1 MEKTSANIKKF
12 VGISLITLGTLTVLT
27 GCGSKES
34 KKSEQSSFSSSI
46 NNKSSQSSSS
56 SNSSS
61 TSSSSS
67 TSTSTST
74 SSSSSSSSSTQEGFG
89 DVPQILSGNYSSL
102 NGTWQTAD
110 GSTKIILN
118 NGNIIFS
125 PEYERII
132 SNPVAKD
139 GIVIADALNDK
150 RHMGFMFA
158 AAHNSPLFPNSSNV
172 DKTDSGKDRLIITT
186 DEEGIE
192 IFDTMPTSFFYKVSN
207 DITL

>member
-27 GCGSKES
+27 ACGSKES

-61 TSSSSS
+61 TSSS
-67 TSTSTST
+67 TST
-74 SSSSSSSSSTQEGFG
+74 SSSSSSSTQEGFG

-207 DITL
+207 DTTL

>member
-1 MEKTSANIKKF
+1 MVRKREEFMEKTSANIKKF

-27 GCGSKES
+27 ACGSKES

-61 TSSSSS
+61 TSS
-67 TSTSTST
+67 

-132 SNPVAKD
+132 SNPMAKD
-139 GIVIADALNDK
+139 GIIIADALNDK

-158 AAHNSPLFPNSSNV
+158 AAHNSPIFPNSSNV
-172 DKTDSGKDRLIITT
+172 DKTDSGKDRFIITT

-192 IFDTMPTSFFYKVSN
+192 IFDTMPTAFFYKVSN
-207 DITL
+207 DTTL

>member
-61 TSSSSS
+61 TSTSS
-67 TSTSTST
+67 

-207 DITL
+207 DTTL

>member
-27 GCGSKES
+27 ACGSKES

-56 SNSSS
+56 NSSS
-61 TSSSSS
+61 TSS
-67 TSTSTST
+67 TT
-74 SSSSSSSSSTQEGFG
+74 SSSSSTQGGLG

-132 SNPVAKD
+132 SNPMAKD
-139 GIVIADALNDK
+139 GIIIADALNDK

-192 IFDTMPTSFFYKVSN
+192 IFDTMPTAFFYKVSN
-207 DITL
+207 DTTSPNS

>member
-67 TSTSTST
+67 
-74 SSSSSSSSSTQEGFG
+74 SSSSTQEGFG

-125 PEYERII
+125 PDYERII

-158 AAHNSPLFPNSSNV
+158 AAHNSPIFPNSSNV

-192 IFDTMPTSFFYKVSN
+192 IFDTMPTAFFYKLSN
-207 DITL
+207 DTTL

>member
-27 GCGSKES
+27 ACGSKES

-46 NNKSSQSSSS
+46 NNKSSQ
-56 SNSSS
+56 
-61 TSSSSS
+61 
-67 TSTSTST
+67 
-74 SSSSSSSSSTQEGFG
+74 SSSSSSSSTQEGFG

-125 PEYERII
+125 PDYERII

-158 AAHNSPLFPNSSNV
+158 AAHNSPIFPNSSNV

-192 IFDTMPTSFFYKVSN
+192 IFDTMPTAFFYKVSN

>member
-61 TSSSSS
+61 TSSS
-67 TSTSTST
+67 TST

-110 GSTKIILN
+110 GATKIILN

-158 AAHNSPLFPNSSNV
+158 AARNSPLFPNSSNV

-207 DITL
+207 DTTL

>member
-1 MEKTSANIKKF
+1 MVRKREEFMEKTSANIKKF

-27 GCGSKES
+27 ACGSKES

-61 TSSSSS
+61 TN
-67 TSTSTST
+67 
-74 SSSSSSSSSTQEGFG
+74 SSSSSSTQEGFG

-132 SNPVAKD
+132 SNPMAKD
-139 GIVIADALNDK
+139 GIIIADALNDK

-158 AAHNSPLFPNSSNV
+158 AAHNSPIFPNSSNV
-172 DKTDSGKDRLIITT
+172 DKTDSGKDRFIITT

-192 IFDTMPTSFFYKVSN
+192 IFDTMPTAFFYKVSN
-207 DITL
+207 DTTL

>member
-27 GCGSKES
+27 ACGSKES

-56 SNSSS
+56 NC
-61 TSSSSS
+61 
-67 TSTSTST
+67 
-74 SSSSSSSSSTQEGFG
+74 SSSSSSTQEGFG

-172 DKTDSGKDRLIITT
+172 DKTDSGKDRFIITT

-192 IFDTMPTSFFYKVSN
+192 IFDTMPTAFFYKVSN
-207 DITL
+207 DTTL

>member
-1 MEKTSANIKKF
+1 MEKIFVKIKKYATVSVIF
-12 VGISLITLGTLTVLT
+12 LGTLATLT
-27 GCGSKES
+27 ACGSGSKES
-34 KKSEQSSFSSSI
+34 EKAEHTSLSQSIKNKESLPSS
-46 NNKSSQSSSS
+46 SSQSSSS
-56 SNSSS
+56 D
-61 TSSSSS
+61 TSSSSIS
-67 TSTSTST
+67 QNEATNS
-74 SSSSSSSSSTQEGFG
+74 
-89 DVPQILSGNYSSL
+89 PQILAGDYSSL

-192 IFDTMPTSFFYKVSN
+192 IFDTMPTAFFYKVSN
-207 DITL
+207 DTTSPNS

>member
-27 GCGSKES
+27 ACGSKES

-56 SNSSS
+56 NSSS
-61 TSSSSS
+61 TSS
-67 TSTSTST
+67 TT
-74 SSSSSSSSSTQEGFG
+74 SSSSSSSTQGGLG

-158 AAHNSPLFPNSSNV
+158 AAQNTPLFPNSSNV

-192 IFDTMPTSFFYKVSN
+192 IFDTMPTAFFYKVSN
-207 DITL
+207 DTTL

>member
-27 GCGSKES
+27 ACGSKES

-61 TSSSSS
+61 TN
-67 TSTSTST
+67 
-74 SSSSSSSSSTQEGFG
+74 SSSSSSTQEGFG

-132 SNPVAKD
+132 SNPMAKD
-139 GIVIADALNDK
+139 GIIIADALNDK

-192 IFDTMPTSFFYKVSN
+192 IFDTMPTAFFYKVSN

>member
-1 MEKTSANIKKF
+1 MVRKREGFMEKTSANIKKF

-27 GCGSKES
+27 ACGSKES

-61 TSSSSS
+61 
-67 TSTSTST
+67 
-74 SSSSSSSSSTQEGFG
+74 SSTQEGFG
-89 DVPQILSGNYSSL
+89 NVSQILSGNYSSL
-102 NGTWQTAD
+102 NGIWQTAD

-158 AAHNSPLFPNSSNV
+158 AAHNSPLFSNSSNV
-172 DKTDSGKDRLIITT
+172 DKTDSG
-186 DEEGIE
+186 
-192 IFDTMPTSFFYKVSN
+192 
-207 DITL
+207 

>member
-1 MEKTSANIKKF
+1 MKKISANIKKF
-12 VGISLITLGTLTVLT
+12 VGISLILLGTLPILSA
-27 GCGSKES
+27 CGSKES
-34 KKSEQSSFSSSI
+34 KKSEQSSSSSSI
-46 NNKSSQSSSS
+46 KNNESIQSSSSSSSTSSSS

-61 TSSSSS
+61 SS
-67 TSTSTST
+67 
-74 SSSSSSSSSTQEGFG
+74 QEGFG
-89 DVPQILSGNYSSL
+89 NSSQILSGNYSSL

-110 GSTKIILN
+110 GTSKIILK

-125 PEYERII
+125 SEYVRII
-132 SNPVAKD
+132 SNPIAKD
-139 GIVIADALNDK
+139 GIIIADALNDK

-158 AAHNSPLFPNSSNV
+158 AAYNSPIFPNSSNL

-192 IFDTMPTSFFYKVSN
+192 IFDIMPTAFFYKVSN

>member
-27 GCGSKES
+27 ACGSKES

-56 SNSSS
+56 SNSS
-61 TSSSSS
+61 
-67 TSTSTST
+67 ST

-132 SNPVAKD
+132 SNPMAKD
-139 GIVIADALNDK
+139 GIIIADALNDK

-158 AAHNSPLFPNSSNV
+158 AAHNSPIFPNSSNV
-172 DKTDSGKDRLIITT
+172 DKKDSGKDRFIITT

-192 IFDTMPTSFFYKVSN
+192 IFDTMPTAFFYKVSN
-207 DITL
+207 DTTL

>member
-12 VGISLITLGTLTVLT
+12 VVISLITLGTLTVLT
-27 GCGSKES
+27 ACGSKES

-61 TSSSSS
+61 TSSS
-67 TSTSTST
+67 T
-74 SSSSSSSSSTQEGFG
+74 SSSSSSSTQEGFG

-102 NGTWQTAD
+102 NGTWQTAN

-125 PEYERII
+125 PDYERII

-139 GIVIADALNDK
+139 GIVIGDALNDK

-158 AAHNSPLFPNSSNV
+158 AAHNSPIFPNSSNV

-192 IFDTMPTSFFYKVSN
+192 IFDTMPTAFFYKVSN

>member
-1 MEKTSANIKKF
+1 MEKTSANVKKF

-27 GCGSKES
+27 ACGSKES

-61 TSSSSS
+61 TN
-67 TSTSTST
+67 
-74 SSSSSSSSSTQEGFG
+74 SSSSSSTQEGFG

-158 AAHNSPLFPNSSNV
+158 AAYNSPIFPNSSNV

-192 IFDTMPTSFFYKVSN
+192 IFDTMPTAFFYKVSN
-207 DITL
+207 DTTL

>member
-1 MEKTSANIKKF
+1 MVRKREEFMEKTSANIKKF

-61 TSSSSS
+61 TS
-67 TSTSTST
+67 T

-125 PEYERII
+125 SEYERII

-192 IFDTMPTSFFYKVSN
+192 IFDTMPTAFFYKVSN
-207 DITL
+207 DTTL

>member
-27 GCGSKES
+27 ACGSKES

-61 TSSSSS
+61 TN
-67 TSTSTST
+67 
-74 SSSSSSSSSTQEGFG
+74 SSSSSSTQKGFG

-158 AAHNSPLFPNSSNV
+158 AAHNSPIFPNSSNV
-172 DKTDSGKDRLIITT
+172 DKTDSGKDRFIITT

-192 IFDTMPTSFFYKVSN
+192 IFDTMPTAFFYKVSN
-207 DITL
+207 DTTL

>member
-56 SNSSS
+56 SNSS
-61 TSSSSS
+61 
-67 TSTSTST
+67 STST

-150 RHMGFMFA
+150 RHMGFMFV
-158 AAHNSPLFPNSSNV
+158 AAHNSPLFPNSSNL

-207 DITL
+207 DTTL

>member
-61 TSSSSS
+61 TS
-67 TSTSTST
+67 T

-125 PEYERII
+125 PDYERII

-158 AAHNSPLFPNSSNV
+158 AAHNSPIFPNSSNV

-192 IFDTMPTSFFYKVSN
+192 IFDTMPTAFFYKVSN
-207 DITL
+207 DTTL

>member
-12 VGISLITLGTLTVLT
+12 VGISLITLGTLTDLT
-27 GCGSKES
+27 SCGSKES

-56 SNSSS
+56 N
-61 TSSSSS
+61 
-67 TSTSTST
+67 
-74 SSSSSSSSSTQEGFG
+74 SSSSSSSTQEGFG

-172 DKTDSGKDRLIITT
+172 DKTDSGKDRFIITT

-192 IFDTMPTSFFYKVSN
+192 IFDTMPTAFFYKVSN
-207 DITL
+207 DTTL

>member
-12 VGISLITLGTLTVLT
+12 VGISLILLGTLTVLSA
-27 GCGSKES
+27 CGSKES
-34 KKSEQSSFSSSI
+34 KKSEQSSSSSSI
-46 NNKSSQSSSS
+46 KNNESIQ
-56 SNSSS
+56 
-61 TSSSSS
+61 
-67 TSTSTST
+67 
-74 SSSSSSSSSTQEGFG
+74 SSSSSSSTSSSNSSSSSQEGFG
-89 DVPQILSGNYSSL
+89 NSSQILSGNYSSL

-110 GSTKIILN
+110 GTSKIILK

-125 PEYERII
+125 SEYVRII
-132 SNPVAKD
+132 SNPIAKD
-139 GIVIADALNDK
+139 GIIIADALNDK

-158 AAHNSPLFPNSSNV
+158 AAYNSPIFPNSSNL

>member
-46 NNKSSQSSSS
+46 NNNENIQS
-56 SNSSS
+56 SNSSK
-61 TSSSSS
+61 
-67 TSTSTST
+67 
-74 SSSSSSSSSTQEGFG
+74 SSSSSSSTQEGFG

-125 PEYERII
+125 SEYERII

-158 AAHNSPLFPNSSNV
+158 AAQNSPLFPNSSNV

-192 IFDTMPTSFFYKVSN
+192 IFDTMPTAFFYKVSN
-207 DITL
+207 DTTL

>member
-1 MEKTSANIKKF
+1 MVRKREENKKKTSANIKKL

-27 GCGSKES
+27 ACGSKES

-61 TSSSSS
+61 TN
-67 TSTSTST
+67 
-74 SSSSSSSSSTQEGFG
+74 SSSSSSTQEGFG

-172 DKTDSGKDRLIITT
+172 DKTDSGKDRFIITT

-192 IFDTMPTSFFYKVSN
+192 IFDTMPTAFFYKVSN
-207 DITL
+207 DTTL

>member
-27 GCGSKES
+27 ACGSKES

-61 TSSSSS
+61 TN
-67 TSTSTST
+67 
-74 SSSSSSSSSTQEGFG
+74 SSSSSSTQEGFG

-132 SNPVAKD
+132 SNPMAKD
-139 GIVIADALNDK
+139 GIIIADALNDK

-158 AAHNSPLFPNSSNV
+158 AAHNSPIFPNSSNV
-172 DKTDSGKDRLIITT
+172 DKTDSGKDRFIITT

-192 IFDTMPTSFFYKVSN
+192 YLILCQQHFFTK
-207 DITL
+207 